1 MQFAIIGHDF
11 KDESALARRMSVR
24 EEHLRNADKLFK
36 EGKLLFA
43 SALLDDEG
51 NMNGSI
57 MFAEFPSEDDLKKE
71 WLDNEVYIT
80 GKVWEKVTIRNA
92 KVAKHD

>member
-1 MQFAIIGHDF
+1 MQFVVIAHDY
-11 KDESALARRMSVR
+11 KDENALKRRMSVR
-24 EEHLRNADKLFK
+24 GEHLKHAAKMFE

-57 MFAEFPSEDDLKKE
+57 MFADFPSEQDLKSE
-71 WLDNEVYIT
+71 WLNNEVYIT
-80 GKVWEKVTIRNA
+80 GKVWEEVIIKKA